1 MTRFDDYIYTDRE
14 DWDKIFDDLAINQIG
29 PTKIADLIGIAASSL
44 QRLRDGT
51 EPRHSVGVALLELH
65 SRHCSTF

>member
-1 MTRFDDYIYTDRE
+1 MTRFEDYIYTERE
-14 DWDKIFDDLAINQIG
+14 DWDQIFDDFAINQIG

-44 QRLRDGT
+44 QRLRDGV

-65 SRHCSTF
+65 SRHCST